1 MPLTN
6 RCGSRTVYLVLL
18 VLSVC
23 PLFQQVQAKGAK
35 GDLVWQKAVAIA
47 QANKGWIPGSAI
59 LRIELLN
66 KHGEV
71 EQREETLLHLVSDET
86 GEAPAGP
93 YVDPGSL
100 NIVGNS
106 PFEPEF
112 QNEISVYFTGETKN
126 VEGRQCVRYDYVWRK
141 ETEVLTGTAW
151 LEQDTGIPVKTESSG
166 KQSVRPKLSSRQRV
180 TVIFHHG
187 SGGAWFPQR
196 MVMEIEGGLF
206 TLGRDFRITLEYRG
220 YRRTQ

>member
-86 GEAPAGP
+86 GEAPEMCIR
-93 YVDPGSL
+93 DR
-100 NIVGNS
+100 
-106 PFEPEF
+106 E
-112 QNEISVYFTGETKN
+112 
-126 VEGRQCVRYDYVWRK
+126 EGLRVRNA
-141 ETEVLTGTAW
+141 TTTTIAPTGTISIIA
-151 LEQDTGIPVKTESSG
+151 GASSG
-166 KQSVRPKLSSRQRV
+166 IEPAFSLAFTRHVLDLSL
-180 TVIFHHG
+180 IHIL
-187 SGGAWFPQR
+187 PN
-196 MVMEIEGGLF
+196 
-206 TLGRDFRITLEYRG
+206 
-220 YRRTQ
+220 